1 MGISVLKALLALAG
15 AVAMYLQQR
24 QLLDAGAAQAIQ
36 NGRAEIDKSLERVR
50 AARIAAALAG
60 LQLDKD
66 EHDPYNRD

>member
-1 MGISVLKALLALAG
+1 MGLSILKALLAIAG

-50 AARIAAALAG
+50 AARAAALAG